1 MERRVVVTGIGAI
14 TPIGN
19 NVEETWKGIEEKK
32 CGIDNIT
39 LFDASTFKTKLDAEV
54 KDYDALKYFD
64 VKQSRRLDR
73 SSQFAI
79 IAAREAFKDSNISKE
94 NTNLERVGI
103 FVSSGIGGL
112 RTIQEQCE
120 TNCLKS
126 HSRVSPMFIPMSI
139 ANMPAGNISIELGL
153 KGESISIVTACASST
168 HAIGEAYKTIK
179 HGYEDCILAGG
190 TEASI
195 CEVGIAGFE
204 NMKALSNS
212 EDKNR
217 ASIPFDKERNGF
229 VMGEGAGVI
238 VLEELE
244 HAKKRNAK
252 IYAEVI
258 GYGASSD
265 AYHITSPCP
274 DGEGGARAIERAI
287 IDANINAKDID
298 YINAHGT
305 STHLNDLTET
315 LAIKQVFKENSK
327 NVMISSS
334 KGNIG
339 HLLGAAGAVEAIIS
353 IKAIEQSFVPPT
365 INYKEKDEECDL
377 DIVPNEG
384 RKKDLNIVMSNSL
397 GFGGHNASIILKKYS
412 ND

>member
-153 KGESISIVTACASST
+153 KGESMSIVTACASST
-168 HAIGEAYKTIK
+168 HAIGEAYRTIK